1 MYKVEVA
8 EGKWV
13 WRDSEVLQVLLI
25 VPGFRQIVQPP
36 GTINTAKH
44 LRPPTSV
51 YTETI
56 LMMRD
61 ISSLDRL
68 LVSLPAL
75 ISRHSLIKEIF
86 HSSPWGICE

>member
-25 VPGFRQIVQPP
+25 VPGFRP

-44 LRPPTSV
+44 LRPPTSI

-61 ISSLDRL
+61 ISSLERL